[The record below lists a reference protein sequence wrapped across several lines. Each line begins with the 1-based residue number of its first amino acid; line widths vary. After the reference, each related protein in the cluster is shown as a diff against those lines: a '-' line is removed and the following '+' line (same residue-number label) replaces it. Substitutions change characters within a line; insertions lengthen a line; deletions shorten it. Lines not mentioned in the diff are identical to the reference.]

1 MKNDLYELFQSVG
14 VYKHH
19 VAGVIFIDAL
29 TMILEKPDRLMHMTR
44 DIYIPIAEK
53 RGTTAKNV
61 SKNLRDVRDTIMKHG
76 GATLL
81 QQMTGQTCWFVNPPY
96 PNELLRIFARYI
108 KLHHLPYHHLY
119 LREL

>member
-1 MKNDLYELFQSVG
+1 MTKDLYELFRSIG
-14 VYKHH
+14 VYRHH

-29 TMILEKPDRLMHMTR
+29 TMILEDPDRLMHMTK
-44 DIYIPIAEK
+44 DIYIPIAKK

-81 QQMTGQTCWFVNPPY
+81 QQMTGQKCWFSEPPY
-96 PNELLRIFARYI
+96 PNELLRVFARYI
-108 KLHHLPYHHLY
+108 RVHHIPYDNL
-119 LREL
+119 